1 MIYFAL
7 ATLELA
13 PIPFAGRSLGA
24 GARLGP
30 VAAGAAFS
38 LVTTPCASPLI
49 GAVLAASGAQSV
61 PGLAVA
67 SMVGFA
73 IGYTALVFV
82 AGVFGGTLVSKLRR
96 RSFDSPRVA
105 SAALLLVVGAAF
117 SVSGLAWF

>member
-96 RSFDSPRVA
+96 RSSPRVA